1 MIVDR
6 GIEAERESG
15 GMLIIST
22 INYCNPRGTSKCI
35 LSLHHACTEIPHCFL
50 VADHSPQS
58 ELELIKVELPPQIA
72 SLVTFRH
79 SADNPGFAAGHN
91 RNFES
96 VSWGPT
102 DIFLVVNNDVT
113 VRDVHLLEQ
122 MISYCRPK
130 TLLGCVITKSGSGEV
145 WFAGG
150 RISRITGDIKLR
162 RSWPQTAAS
171 ETEVLCGCCIMINA
185 QDFADLNGFD
195 ERFFLYAED
204 LDLAIR
210 AAKKQYR
217 LLIVNRGLD
226 HEVGS
231 GWRGSYSSLYL
242 YENTKNRLIC
252 LKRHHMGLPFV
263 RDVHF
268 VTKYLLF
275 RAVQLLLF
283 SRAPR
288 DQMKAVVQA
297 FVDGFKARKAA

>member
-1 MIVDR
+1 
-6 GIEAERESG
+6 
-15 GMLIIST
+15 MLIIS
-22 INYCNPRGTSKCI
+22 ILNYCNPRGTSRCI
-35 LSLHHACTEIPHCFL
+35 QSLHDACTEIPHCFL
-50 VADHSPQS
+50 VADHSPRS
-58 ELELIKVELPPQIA
+58 GIEVIKAELPSQIA

-79 SADNPGFAAGHN
+79 SPDNPGFAAGHN
-91 RNFES
+91 HNFES
-96 VSWGPT
+96 ASWRAT
-102 DIFLVVNNDVT
+102 DTLLIVNNDTT
-113 VRDVHLLEQ
+113 VRDIHLLEE
-122 MISYCRPK
+122 MISHCNPK
-130 TLLGCVITKSGSGEV
+130 TLVGCVITKSGSGEV

-162 RSWPQTAAS
+162 RSWPETAAA

-185 QDFADLNGFD
+185 QDFADLKGFD

-210 AAKKQYR
+210 AARKGYR

-231 GWRGSYSSLYL
+231 GWKGSYSSLYL

-263 RDVHF
+263 RDVYF

-275 RAVQLLLF
+275 RTVQLLLF
-283 SRAPR
+283 SRTPR

-297 FVDGFKARKAA
+297 FVDGFKARNAA